1 MRHSHLLEVWV
12 MVMLKN
18 CMRECL
24 ISIIV
29 RSTKLTS
36 CPPLLIRFFSR
47 IQEKLEAEI
56 IVVLAVSDKACS
68 SISMFWKRPRYVG
81 NFDRD
86 RVRGVIS

>member
-18 CMRECL
+18 CTRECL

-47 IQEKLEAEI
+47 IQEKLEVEI

-68 SISMFWKRPRYVG
+68 SISMFWKRPRYAG

-86 RVRGVIS
+86 QVRGLIS